1 MLSVEKQS
9 LIQDSKL
16 VAVLENLSPL
26 ERRHLYQFT
35 ISPYFN
41 SDERLTKLLTVLT
54 KAIDNGNTYPNKAVL
69 YSSIYPGRYDDVK
82 MRRAISDLLKLTE
95 DFLAYEKY
103 QADHA
108 CRLSDTLHQINT
120 RGLTRHFEVN
130 YSLAKTVQ
138 SRSGS
143 KDASHYYNEFLL
155 EAELNQYI
163 ELRKER
169 TQEKNISNVLFS
181 LNAFYCITTLR
192 YACAV
197 EHYRNVLHLEQEI
210 DMIGAVLALSLKDN
224 FAAIAPIAVYRHT
237 YYMLREQDGES
248 HYRHLR
254 DLLNS
259 TTDMPLATE
268 RDAYVFSINFCV
280 KQINRGKLDY
290 LREVFDL
297 YNIAL
302 KKDILF
308 DKNELS
314 PWDYKNLVT
323 LGLRLKEQ
331 TWTEK
336 FIKDYKEKLPK
347 ANRSNAYTFN
357 LAKFNFY
364 IRRYDDVL
372 KLLQRVEYDDV
383 FYLLDSKTLL
393 IKTYYEMDEYTALH
407 SLISSFRALLRRKRT
422 ISDSHRKNYINLL
435 NFINEISRIDIRDKK
450 ALEELKKDFEKTTQI
465 ADAGWLREKF
475 EELGV

>member
-1 MLSVEKQS
+1 MLPVEKQ
-9 LIQDSKL
+9 LQIQDTKL
-16 VAVLENLSPL
+16 VAVLENLSRTELKRL
-26 ERRHLYQFT
+26 EQFV
-35 ISPYFN
+35 SAPYFN
-41 SDERLTKLLTVLT
+41 ADEKPIKLLTVLSRT
-54 KAIDNGNTYPNKAVL
+54 ITNGGLYPNKAVL
-69 YSSIYPGRYDDVK
+69 YTSLFKGKYDDVK

-103 QADHA
+103 KNDQAH
-108 CRLSDTLHQINT
+108 RLADTLHTINT
-120 RGLTRHFEVN
+120 KGLTRNFDVN
-130 YSLAKTVQ
+130 YSLAKTIQ
-138 SRSGS
+138 SRDKN
-143 KDASHYYNEFLL
+143 KDAAFYYNEFLL
-155 EAELNQYI
+155 EVELNQSI

-169 TQEKNISNVLFS
+169 TNEKNLASVLYN
-181 LNAFYCITTLR
+181 LDAFYFINTLR

-197 EHYRNVLHLEQEI
+197 EHYRNVLHTDQQV
-210 DMIGAVLALSLKDN
+210 DMIDAVLEKTKEEK
-224 FAAIAPIAVYRHT
+224 FAAISAIAAYRAVYH
-237 YYMLREQDGES
+237 MLREKDGEP
-248 HYRHLR
+248 HYQQLKE
-254 DLLNS
+254 LLNRA
-259 TTDMPLATE
+259 TDMPHATE
-268 RDAYVFSINFCV
+268 RDAYIFSINFCV
-280 KQINRGKLDY
+280 IQINRGKLDY

-302 KKDILF
+302 QKDILF

-336 FIKDYKEKLPK
+336 FIKDYRDKLPK
-347 ANRSNAYTFN
+347 QNRSNAYTFN
-357 LAKFNFY
+357 LAKFYFY

-372 KLLQRVEYDDV
+372 KLLQKVEYDDV

-407 SLISSFRALLRRKRT
+407 ALISSFRALLRRKRT
-422 ISDSHRKNYINLL
+422 ISDTHRRNYINLL
-435 NFINEISRIDIRDKK
+435 NFINDLSRADVRDKK
-450 ALEELKKDFEKTTQI
+450 ELEALKKEFEKTTQI